1 MSTAAAEATATVE
14 VLKPGLQTTI
24 QDGGRPGHLS
34 RGIPPAGA
42 QDYRSFAMASLLVG
56 NAVPPP
62 PLTLG
67 DPGDAGLEIL
77 AMGPTLRFAEE
88 TVFALTGGEIVA
100 KLDGEPVPGWTSVR
114 APAGATLKCGKVGP
128 GARAYLAIAGGIDV
142 PRYLGS
148 RATYVRGAQGG
159 LDGRAL
165 RSGDTLRLGPPPDG
179 ALALAGRA
187 IAPDLRRKLGPPW
200 AVRVVP
206 GPQAHLFSDEG
217 VEAFFNDEW
226 KLSPTS
232 DRMGFRFIGPKLEM
246 KLRPEYL
253 ERDAGSGPADIV
265 DDIIP
270 VGGIQVPGGIEP
282 IAMGVENPTAGG
294 YAKIGT
300 VISTDL
306 GVLGQIRPLEQVF
319 FKDVSVEEA
328 LEAARA
334 EVADVGPDAI
344 EAA

>member
-1 MSTAAAEATATVE
+1 MSAGTAAATATLE

-24 QDGGRPGHLS
+24 QDGGRPGHLA

-62 PLTLG
+62 PLSLG

-77 AMGPTLRFAEE
+77 AIGPTLRFAEE
-88 TVFALTGGEIVA
+88 TLFALTGGELSA
-100 KLDGEPVPGWTSVR
+100 ELDGEPVPGWTAVR
-114 APAGATLKCGKVGP
+114 GPAGATLKCGKVGP

-165 RSGDTLRLGPPPDG
+165 KSGDRLQLGRLADG
-179 ALALAGRA
+179 ALELAGRA
-187 IAPDLRRKLGPPW
+187 IAPSLRRKLGPPW
-200 AVRVVP
+200 TVRVVP
-206 GPQAHLFSDEG
+206 GPQAHLFSDDG
-217 VEAFFNDEW
+217 VKAFFNDEW

-232 DRMGFRFIGPKLEM
+232 DRMGFRFVGPQLEM
-246 KLRPEYL
+246 KPRPDYL

-300 VISTDL
+300 VISSDL
-306 GVLGQIRPLEQVF
+306 GVLGQIRPLEEVF
-319 FKDVSVEEA
+319 FQSVSVEEA
-328 LEAARA
+328 LEIARA
-334 EVADVGPDAI
+334 EADDIGSDALEGP
-344 EAA
+344 